1 VSRHPVVDRDLA
13 VLVHADQPVGPMQ
26 TTIRDTGA
34 PLLRRVEVFDVYE
47 GEGIDEDAKSVA
59 FTLRFGADRTLTD
72 EEVDEQIEAIVDA
85 LDAEHNATLR
95 Q

>member
-1 VSRHPVVDRDLA
+1 
-13 VLVHADQPVGPMQ
+13 
-26 TTIRDTGA
+26 
-34 PLLRRVEVFDVYE
+34 VFDVYT

-72 EEVDEQIEAIVDA
+72 EEVDEHVDA
-85 LDAEHNATLR
+85 ITQALDRDHNATLR